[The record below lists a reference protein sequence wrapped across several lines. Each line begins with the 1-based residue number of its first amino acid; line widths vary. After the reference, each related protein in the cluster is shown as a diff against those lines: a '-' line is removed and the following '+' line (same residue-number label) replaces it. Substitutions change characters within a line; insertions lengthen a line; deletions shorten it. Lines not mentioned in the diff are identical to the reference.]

1 MDLRNGGGE
10 PELTRDEA
18 VARLGV
24 KPATLY
30 AYVSRGLIRRRRGRD
45 GRSRFSLADVERL
58 RQRGRAA
65 ISPTS
70 MAVRSVL
77 TSVEPSTI
85 RFRGRD
91 VLEIVQSNTFEQA
104 ALWLWTGRHLTPET
118 PWESDHAALAT
129 GHAVQAALPVATLP
143 MDRLRVTVPAIAPTD
158 PLRYDTSQEAVEMSG
173 RRLIAAL
180 VDSLPLVGEE
190 SMRDRSIA
198 GRLWPRLAPGVASP
212 RFVRL
217 LDSALILLID
227 HELSLSTLSA
237 RLTASLFADPYS
249 VVSVGLSALG
259 GPFHAVASL
268 PAEDLLAEVPLPQ
281 RAPWTIGERLR
292 RGDRLPG
299 FGHRSH
305 RTGDPRARV
314 LLRQLREAAGEAP
327 AMRVVDEILR
337 TTAERGLPQPNVDF
351 ALAAFARTAGMVRG
365 SSEAIFALARVAGW
379 IGHALEVY
387 TGGAET
393 SPSFL
398 YLETSTGPER

>member
-1 MDLRNGGGE
+1 MDLRDGGTE

-30 AYVSRGLIRRRRGRD
+30 AYVSRGLIRRRRARD
-45 GRSRFSLADVERL
+45 GRSRFSLADVEHL

-65 ISPTS
+65 VSPTS

-91 VLEIVQSNTFEQA
+91 VLEMVDTTTFEQA
-104 ALWLWTGRHLTPET
+104 ALWLWTGRQLTPEM

-143 MDRLRVTVPAIAPTD
+143 MDRFRVTVPAIAPTD

-190 SMRDRSIA
+190 STHDRSIA
-198 GRLWPRLAPGVASP
+198 GRLWPRLASTPPSP
-212 RFVRL
+212 LFLQL
-217 LDSALILLID
+217 LDAALILLID

-259 GPFHAVASL
+259 GPYHAVASL
-268 PAEDLLAEVPLPQ
+268 PAEDLLAEVSLPQ
-281 RAPWTIGERLR
+281 RAAWTIGERLR

-305 RTGDPRARV
+305 RAGDPRARV
-314 LLRQLREAAGEAP
+314 LLQRLREAAPEAP
-327 AMRVVDEILR
+327 GMQVVEEILR
-337 TTAERGLPQPNVDF
+337 TTAGRGLPQPNVDF
-351 ALAAFARTAGMVRG
+351 ALAALARTTGMVRG

-387 TGGAET
+387 TGGAES

-398 YLETSTGPER
+398 YLGTSTGPER

>member
-1 MDLRNGGGE
+1 MQYDGGSE

-18 VARLGV
+18 VARLRV

-45 GRSRFSLADVERL
+45 GRSRFSLADIERL

-65 ISPTS
+65 ASPTS

-77 TSVEPSTI
+77 TSVEPATI

-91 VLEIVQSNTFEQA
+91 VMELVGSSTFEQA
-104 ALWLWTGRHLTPET
+104 AHWLWTGEHDAPEDA
-118 PWESDHAALAT
+118 WESDHAALAT
-129 GHAVQAALPVATLP
+129 GHAVQSALPVGTLP

-158 PLRYDTSQEAVEMSG
+158 PLRYDTSQDAVEMSG

-180 VDSLPLVGEE
+180 VDSLPLVGREE
-190 SMRDRSIA
+190 PADRRIA
-198 GRLWPRLAPGVASP
+198 ARLWPRLTPEKATPDLLL
-212 RFVRL
+212 L
-217 LDSALILLID
+217 LDAALILLID

-268 PAEDLLAEVPLPQ
+268 PAEDLIAEVSLPQ
-281 RAPWTIGERLR
+281 RAAWTIGERLR

-305 RTGDPRARV
+305 TSGDPRARV
-314 LLRQLREAAGEAP
+314 LLRQLRAATGDQP
-327 AMRVVDEILR
+327 AMEVVQEILR
-337 TTAERGLPQPNVDF
+337 ATAERGLPQPNVDF
-351 ALAAFARTAGMVRG
+351 ALAAFARTVGMVRG

-387 TGGAET
+387 TGGAEA

-398 YLETSTGPER
+398 YLETRTGPER

>member
-1 MDLRNGGGE
+1 VDLRDGGTE

-91 VLEIVQSNTFEQA
+91 VLEIVQANTFEQA
-104 ALWLWTGRHLTPET
+104 ALWLWTGRHLTPES

-190 SMRDRSIA
+190 PAADRSIA
-198 GRLWPRLAPGVASP
+198 SRLWPRLAPGVPS
-212 RFVRL
+212 RSFVRL

-268 PAEDLLAEVPLPQ
+268 PAEDLLAEVQLPQ
-281 RAPWTIGERLR
+281 RAAWTIGERLR

-305 RTGDPRARV
+305 RAGDPRARV
-314 LLRQLREAAGEAP
+314 LLEQLREAAGEAP
-327 AMRVVDEILR
+327 AMQVVEEILR
-337 TTAERGLPQPNVDF
+337 ATQERGLPQPNVDF
-351 ALAAFARTAGMVRG
+351 ALAVFARTVGMVRG

-379 IGHALEVY
+379 VGHALEVY

-398 YLETSTGPER
+398 YLGTSTGPER

>member
-1 MDLRNGGGE
+1 MQTSGGAE

-58 RQRGRAA
+58 RQRGRATVSA
-65 ISPTS
+65 TS

-77 TSVEPSTI
+77 TSVETATL
-85 RFRGRD
+85 RYRGRD
-91 VLEIVQSNTFEQA
+91 VTELCASGTFEDTA
-104 ALWLWTGRHLTPET
+104 VWLWTGQVAHEQL
-118 PWESDHAALAT
+118 WHSDHAGLAT
-129 GHAVQAALPVATLP
+129 GHAVQHALPVGTLP

-158 PLRYDTSQEAVEMSG
+158 PLRYDTSADAVQMSG
-173 RRLIAAL
+173 RRLISAL
-180 VDSLPLVGEE
+180 VDSLPAVG
-190 SMRDRSIA
+190 RPPAHDGTIA
-198 GRLWPRLAPGVASP
+198 ARLWPRLTAEPPNEGLLG
-212 RFVRL
+212 L
-217 LDSALILLID
+217 LDDALILLVD

-237 RLTASLFADPYS
+237 RLTASLLADPYS

-268 PAEDLLAEVPLPQ
+268 AAEDLLAEVSLPQ
-281 RAPWTIGERLR
+281 RAAWTIGERLR

-299 FGHRSH
+299 FGHRVH
-305 RTGDPRARV
+305 TGGDPRAAV
-314 LLRQLREAAGEAP
+314 LLRALSELYGQRQEL
-327 AMRVVDEILR
+327 RVVQEILSV
-337 TTAERGLPQPNVDF
+337 TAARGLPAPNVDF
-351 ALAAFARTAGMVRG
+351 ALAALAHATRMVRG
-365 SSEAIFALARVAGW
+365 SSEAIFALARSAGW

-387 TGGAET
+387 TGGPES

-398 YLETSTGPER
+398 YLGTQTGPER